1 MALRFLKTKRKELYM
16 DIASFILGACSVV
29 VMSSLIV
36 TVVSLVKIKR
46 TIREI
51 DNNLEVAQHNI
62 DALAKETF
70 SELENNRRE
79 AHSRF
84 DEVYRSMDSRVDKI
98 MSKISRLELERR
110 GKTPNI
116 PLGPSDFP
124 AYPGYDHGII
134 NCTDNTSNQ

>member
-1 MALRFLKTKRKELYM
+1 M

-29 VMSSLIV
+29 VVSSLIV

-46 TIREI
+46 TIKEI

-62 DALAKETF
+62 DALAKEVF
-70 SELENNRRE
+70 SELENNRDEMR
-79 AHSRF
+79 SGF
-84 DEVYRSMDSRVDKI
+84 NEVYRSMDSRLDKI
-98 MSKISRLELERR
+98 MSKISRLELDYNQRR
-110 GKTPNI
+110 GKTPSI

-124 AYPGYDHGII
+124 VYPGYEHGTI

>member
-1 MALRFLKTKRKELYM
+1 M
-16 DIASFILGACSVV
+16 DITSFILGACSVV

-62 DALAKETF
+62 DALAKEMF
-70 SELENNRRE
+70 SELENNRDE
-79 AHSRF
+79 MGSGF
-84 DEVYRSMDSRVDKI
+84 NEVYRSMDSRLDKI
-98 MSKISRLELERR
+98 MSKISRLELDYNQRR
-110 GKTPNI
+110 GKTPSI

-124 AYPGYDHGII
+124 VYPGYEHGII